1 MAHVLSLLLI
11 AVAISLDSFSTGLA
25 YGLRKMRIP
34 LMSLIT
40 IALCSAFTLG
50 IAMLFGQMIQQFFSQ
65 ETANRIG
72 GFILITIGCWIIYQ
86 FIRAGKDQSMIQEK
100 LLLNWEIKSLGVV
113 IHILKKPTRADFD
126 RSGTITGLEAVLLGA
141 ALSLDAFGVGIGAAM
156 LGYSP
161 LLLASLTA
169 LIGFIFLSSGLL
181 VGRIF
186 AHITVIQRLAFMPGV
201 LLILIGILKM

>member
-1 MAHVLSLLLI
+1 MAHLLSLLLI

-25 YGLRKMRIP
+25 YGLRNMRIP
-34 LMSLIT
+34 LKSIII
-40 IALCSAFTLG
+40 IALCSAMTLG
-50 IAMLFGQMIQQFFSQ
+50 LAMLFGQMIQTFLSPKF
-65 ETANRIG
+65 ANRLG
-72 GFILITIGCWIIYQ
+72 GFILIAIGCWIIYQ
-86 FIRAGKDQSMIQEK
+86 FLRPIKDEPLIHEK

-126 RSGTITGLEAVLLGA
+126 RSGTITGLEALMLGV

-161 LLLASLTA
+161 ILLASATGI
-169 LIGFIFLSSGLL
+169 IGFIFLSSGLF

-186 AHITVIQRLAFMPGV
+186 SHVNFIQRYAFMPGV
-201 LLILIGILKM
+201 LLIIIGILKV